1 MKMLSRQTKFGFIV
15 KSGMV
20 SLLILAL
27 PRQVIAAPQAA
38 TAVAPSAPHTS
49 YQYWRS
55 GNPKDTQTITQ
66 GGIAMIGGLL
76 FSQSLTLL
84 STPALY
90 VIFSC
95 LAARR
100 KAWSARRRERRLAI
114 ARAV

>member
-66 GGIAMIGGLL
+66 GGIAMIGGGEDLDVL
-76 FSQSLTLL
+76 FHG
-84 STPALY
+84 Y
-90 VIFSC
+90 VRDPVGETF
-95 LAARR
+95 
-100 KAWSARRRERRLAI
+100 
-114 ARAV
+114 